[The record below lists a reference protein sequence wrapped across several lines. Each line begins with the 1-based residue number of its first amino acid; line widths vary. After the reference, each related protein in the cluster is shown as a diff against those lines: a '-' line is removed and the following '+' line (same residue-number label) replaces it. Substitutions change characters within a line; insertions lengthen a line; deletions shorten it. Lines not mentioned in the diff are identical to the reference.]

1 MIKQHT
7 QTIRRERERERERE
21 QSMDIFAKLT
31 DKIFSWYKKLSLSYI
46 HKLFL
51 NFSKFEPQDSNKLYS
66 YKKKSVYHFIVIG
79 LSISVTLTKCKS

>member
-31 DKIFSWYKKLSLSYI
+31 DKIFS
-46 HKLFL
+46 
-51 NFSKFEPQDSNKLYS
+51 
-66 YKKKSVYHFIVIG
+66 
-79 LSISVTLTKCKS
+79 